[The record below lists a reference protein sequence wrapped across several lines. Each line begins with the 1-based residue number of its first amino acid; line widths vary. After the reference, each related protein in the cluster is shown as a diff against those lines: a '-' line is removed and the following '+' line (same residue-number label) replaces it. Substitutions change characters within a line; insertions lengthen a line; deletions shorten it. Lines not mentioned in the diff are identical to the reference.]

1 MGSFDNIFSD
11 VPAAKQEPSLQKLY
25 DYQKFYMELVE
36 SHKEEIDFI
45 EEKLKDLRSE
55 QVAFF
60 DTKLSEISK
69 KLDEESIDT
78 VSKTEWL
85 KHLEENMQKSFEFS
99 ERLLNDF
106 AIMKIDEFKNKAEKL
121 VFERV

>member
-25 DYQKFYMELVE
+25 DYQKFYMELLE
-36 SHKEEIDFI
+36 SHKGEIDFI

-78 VSKTEWL
+78 ESKNEWL

-106 AIMKIDEFKNKAEKL
+106 AIMKIDEFKKKAEKL

>member
-106 AIMKIDEFKNKAEKL
+106 AIMKIDEFKKEAEKL

>member
-1 MGSFDNIFSD
+1 MGAFDNFSD
-11 VPAAKQEPSLQKLY
+11 VPTKKQEPSLQKLY

-106 AIMKIDEFKNKAEKL
+106 AIMKIDEFKKKAEKL